1 MRPLDVAASLIILLC
16 AWLYAHMLDAAY
28 WYNRNLVIIANIE
41 RLFLLNSDLQ
51 DIQYYFGAHRSKKN
65 RMISHLKIQY
75 ALGVAVGG
83 LVIFFHFSTRV
94 WPGSYSY
101 MSIFEPQRTIPY
113 IVRSEERRVGKECVS
128 PCRSRWSR

>member
-1 MRPLDVAASLIILLC
+1 MPLDVAASLIILLC

-41 RLFLLNSDLQ
+41 RQFLLNSDLQ

-65 RMISHLKIQY
+65 RMISHLKIQS

-83 LVIFFHFSTRV
+83 LVIFFHF
-94 WPGSYSY
+94 
-101 MSIFEPQRTIPY
+101 
-113 IVRSEERRVGKECVS
+113 RSEERRVGKECVS
-128 PCRSRWSR
+128 TCRSRWSPYH